1 MRQVKFNTHISGRF
15 NIELE
20 NLRNS
25 VLTMGGEVEQQ
36 MVDTLRAIKENNAGL
51 AEKVV
56 LNDLKV
62 NSMEV
67 QIDEECMRIIAKRHP
82 TASDL
87 RLVLTI
93 SKATTD
99 IERIGDEIERIAKL
113 VTKDKLPASETIK
126 SSMLAIGEHVVAMM
140 RGTFNAFARQDEHAA
155 LDVYEQDDRIDKQYK
170 LLLSYT
176 SQEMQQ
182 HSEMMEDWLEVL
194 WALRAL
200 ERIGDRCKNI
210 CEYVVYLAGGA
221 DVRHASLETMQKK
234 IGELSD

>member
-1 MRQVKFNTHISGRF
+1 MRQVKLNTHISGKF
-15 NIELE
+15 NLELE

-36 MVDTLRAIKENNAGL
+36 MIDTLRAIKENNAGL

-56 LNDLKV
+56 LNDLKI

-93 SKATTD
+93 AKATTD

-113 VTKDKLPASETIK
+113 VTKDKMPASESIR
-126 SSMLAIGEHVVAMM
+126 SSMLSIGEHVVAMM
-140 RGTFNAFARQDEHAA
+140 RGTFNAFARQDEKAA
-155 LDVYEQDDRIDKQYK
+155 IDVYEQDNRIDRQYK
-170 LLLSYT
+170 SLLSYT
-176 SQEMQQ
+176 TQEMQQ
-182 HSEMMEDWLEVL
+182 HPELMQDWLEVL
-194 WALRAL
+194 WALRSL
-200 ERIGDRCKNI
+200 ERVGDRCKNI
-210 CEYVVYLAGGA
+210 CEYIVYLTHGS
-221 DVRHASLETMQKK
+221 DVRHESFENIQQK
-234 IGELSD
+234 IEDLS

>member
-1 MRQVKFNTHISGRF
+1 MRQVKLNTHISGKF

-56 LNDLKV
+56 LNDLKI
-62 NSMEV
+62 NAMEL

-93 SKATTD
+93 AKATTD

-113 VTKDKLPASETIK
+113 VTKNYLPASDAIK
-126 SSMLAIGEHVVAMM
+126 SSMLVIGEHVVAMM
-140 RGTFNAFARQDEHAA
+140 RGTFNAFARQDEKAA
-155 LDVYEQDDRIDKQYK
+155 LDVYEQDKRIDRHYK
-170 LLLSYT
+170 NLLSFT
-176 SQEMQQ
+176 AQEMQQ
-182 HSEMMEDWLEVL
+182 HPELMEDWLEVL
-194 WALRAL
+194 WALRSI
-200 ERIGDRCKNI
+200 ERVGDRCKNI
-210 CEYVVYLAGGA
+210 CEYVVYLAGGS
-221 DVRHASLETMQKK
+221 DVRHASFESIQQK
-234 IGELSD
+234 IDDLA

>member
-1 MRQVKFNTHISGRF
+1 MRQVKLNTHISGKF
-15 NIELE
+15 NTELE

-36 MVDTLRAIKENNAGL
+36 MIDTLRAIKENNAGL

-56 LNDLKV
+56 LNDLKI

-93 SKATTD
+93 AKATAD

-113 VTKDKLPASETIK
+113 VTKSHLPLSETIK
-126 SSMLAIGEHVVAMM
+126 SSMLSIGEHVVAMM
-140 RGTFNAFARQDEHAA
+140 RGTFNAFARQDERAA
-155 LDVYEQDDRIDKQYK
+155 IDVYEQDNRIDRQYK
-170 LLLSYT
+170 NLLAFT
-176 SQEMQQ
+176 TQEMQQ
-182 HSEMMEDWLEVL
+182 HPQMMEDWLEVL
-194 WALRAL
+194 WALRSL
-200 ERIGDRCKNI
+200 ERVGDRCKNI

-221 DVRHASLETMQKK
+221 DVRHSSLESMQQKLDDLT
-234 IGELSD
+234 E

>member
-1 MRQVKFNTHISGRF
+1 MRQVKLNTHISGKF

-36 MVDTLRAIKENNAGL
+36 MVDTLRAIRENNAGL

-56 LNDLKV
+56 LNDLKI
-62 NSMEV
+62 NAMEV

-113 VTKDKLPASETIK
+113 VTKNHVPASETIK
-126 SSMLAIGEHVVAMM
+126 SSMLSIGEHVVAMM
-140 RGTFNAFARQDEHAA
+140 RGTFNAFARQDEVAA
-155 LDVYEQDDRIDKQYK
+155 LDVYEQDNRIDRQYK
-170 LLLSYT
+170 NLLTYT

-182 HSEMMEDWLEVL
+182 YPQFMEDWLEVL
-194 WALRAL
+194 WALRSL
-200 ERIGDRCKNI
+200 ERVGDRCKNI
-210 CEYVVYLAGGA
+210 CEYVVYLAGGE
-221 DVRHASLETMQKK
+221 DVRHASIESMQQK
-234 IGELSD
+234 IDGLV

>member
-1 MRQVKFNTHISGRF
+1 MRQVKLNTHISGKF
-15 NIELE
+15 NTELE

-56 LNDLKV
+56 LNDLKI

-93 SKATTD
+93 AKATAD

-113 VTKDKLPASETIK
+113 VTKSHLPLSETIK
-126 SSMLAIGEHVVAMM
+126 SSMLSIGEHVVAMM
-140 RGTFNAFARQDEHAA
+140 RGTFNAFARQDERAA
-155 LDVYEQDDRIDKQYK
+155 IDVYEQDNRIDRQYK
-170 LLLSYT
+170 NLLAFT
-176 SQEMQQ
+176 TQEMQQ
-182 HSEMMEDWLEVL
+182 HPQMMEDWLEVL
-194 WALRAL
+194 WALRSL
-200 ERIGDRCKNI
+200 ERVGDRCKNI

-221 DVRHASLETMQKK
+221 DVRHSSLENMQQKLDDLT
-234 IGELSD
+234 E

>member
-1 MRQVKFNTHISGRF
+1 MRQVKLNTHISGKF
-15 NIELE
+15 NTELE

-56 LNDLKV
+56 LNDLKI

-93 SKATTD
+93 AKATAD

-113 VTKDKLPASETIK
+113 VTKSHLPLSETIK
-126 SSMLAIGEHVVAMM
+126 SSMLSIGEHVVAMM
-140 RGTFNAFARQDEHAA
+140 RGTFNAFARQDERAA
-155 LDVYEQDDRIDKQYK
+155 IDVYEQDNRIDRQYK
-170 LLLSYT
+170 NLLAFT
-176 SQEMQQ
+176 TQEMQQ
-182 HSEMMEDWLEVL
+182 HPQMMEDWLEVL
-194 WALRAL
+194 WALRSL
-200 ERIGDRCKNI
+200 ERVGDRCKNI

-221 DVRHASLETMQKK
+221 DVRHSSLESMQQKLDDLT
-234 IGELSD
+234 E